1 MTKRDY
7 YEILGVEKKADAETL
22 KKAYRKKAIEYH
34 PDKNPGDKAAEEK
47 FKEAAEAYEVLSNPD
62 KRARYDQF
70 GHAGMSGAGGFGES
84 GFSSMEDIFMHFGDI
99 FEGIGGFSNFF
110 RHGGGFS
117 GGFGG
122 GGRGGNRQQSRGTN
136 LRVKV
141 TLTLQEI
148 AHGVTKKL
156 KISKYIPCQ
165 RCSGTGAK
173 DSHAFTTCHTC
184 RGSGQVIQTQRTPFG
199 HMQSVSICPTCRG
212 EGKIITERCPACQ
225 GAGIV
230 QGEELVSVNIPAGV
244 AEGMQM
250 TVGGK
255 GHAAR
260 NGGIPGDLIVLIHEE
275 RHPELERDGAN
286 LLYDYYL
293 SFPDA
298 ALGTTIEVPTVDGK
312 ARINVPRGTQPGK
325 VLRLRGK
332 GLPEL
337 NSYRT
342 GDLLVHLNVWIPKDL
357 THEEERSIEQMRK
370 GENFKPRPGK
380 EEKNFWQ
387 RMKSYFE

>member
-7 YEILGVEKKADAETL
+7 YEILDVDKKADADTL

-34 PDKNPGDKAAEEK
+34 PDKNPGNKEAEEK
-47 FKEAAEAYEVLSNPD
+47 FKEAAEAYEVLSHSD

-84 GFSSMEDIFMHFGDI
+84 GFSSMEDIFAHFGDI
-99 FEGIGGFSNFF
+99 FEGIGGMGGFSSFF
-110 RHGGGFS
+110 RHS
-117 GGFGG
+117 GGG
-122 GGRGGNRQQSRGTN
+122 GGRSYHRPQSRGTN

-141 TLTLQEI
+141 SLTLQEI
-148 AHGVTKKL
+148 AHGTTKKL
-156 KISKYIPCQ
+156 KISKYVACQ
-165 RCSGTGAK
+165 QCSGTGAK
-173 DSHAFTTCHTC
+173 DGHSHSTCQTC

-212 EGKIITERCPACQ
+212 EGKIITNKCPACQ

-250 TVGGK
+250 TIGGK
-255 GHAAR
+255 GNAAR

-275 RHPELERDGAN
+275 RHPELERNGSN

-312 ARINVPRGTQPGK
+312 ARISIPKGTQPGK
-325 VLRLRGK
+325 VLRLREK

-357 THEEERSIEQMRK
+357 THEEERAIEQMKK

-387 RMKSYFE
+387 RMKGYFE

>member
-7 YEILGVEKKADAETL
+7 YEILGVDKNADADTL

-34 PDKNPGDKAAEEK
+34 PDKNPGNKEAEEK

-62 KRARYDQF
+62 KKARYDQF
-70 GHAGMSGAGGFGES
+70 GHAGLSGAGGFSS
-84 GFSSMEDIFMHFGDI
+84 GNFSMEDIFSHFGDL
-99 FEGIGGFSNFF
+99 FEDIGMGGFSSFF
-110 RHGGGFS
+110 NRHGGGS
-117 GGFGG
+117 GGGYA
-122 GGRGGNRQQSRGTN
+122 RRQQSRGTN

-141 TLTLQEI
+141 SLNLQEI

-156 KISKYIPCQ
+156 KISKYIACQ
-165 RCSGTGAK
+165 QCSGTGAK
-173 DSHAFTTCHTC
+173 DSRAYTTCQTC
-184 RGSGQVIQTQRTPFG
+184 HGSGQVVQTQSTVFG
-199 HMQSVSICPTCRG
+199 RMQSVSICPSCRG
-212 EGKIITERCPACQ
+212 EGTIITDKCPSCQ

-250 TVGGK
+250 TMGGK
-255 GHAAR
+255 GNAAR

-286 LLYDYYL
+286 LLYEYYL

-298 ALGTTIEVPTVDGK
+298 ALGTTIEVPTIDGK
-312 ARINVPRGTQPGK
+312 ARINVPKGTQPGK

-337 NSYRT
+337 NSYRI
-342 GDLLVHLNVWIPKDL
+342 GDLLVHLNVWIPKNL
-357 THEEERSIEQMRK
+357 SSEEEKNIEQMRK
-370 GENFKPRPGK
+370 SDNFKPKPGK

-387 RMKSYFE
+387 RMKSYFET

>member
-1 MTKRDY
+1 
-7 YEILGVEKKADAETL
+7 
-22 KKAYRKKAIEYH
+22 
-34 PDKNPGDKAAEEK
+34 
-47 FKEAAEAYEVLSNPD
+47 
-62 KRARYDQF
+62 
-70 GHAGMSGAGGFGES
+70 
-84 GFSSMEDIFMHFGDI
+84 MEDIFMHFGDI

-110 RHGGGFS
+110 RYGG
-117 GGFGG
+117 GG
-122 GGRGGNRQQSRGTN
+122 GGRNYRQQSRGTN

-141 TLTLQEI
+141 TLNLQEI

-156 KISKYIPCQ
+156 KISKY
-165 RCSGTGAK
+165 AK
-173 DSHAFTTCHTC
+173 DGHAYTTCQTC
-184 RGSGQVIQTQRTPFG
+184 RGTGQVIQTQRTIFG
-199 HMQSVSICPTCRG
+199 HMQSRSICPECRG
-212 EGKIITERCPACQ
+212 EGRIITSRCPDCQ

-230 QGEELVSVNIPAGV
+230 HGEELVNVNLPAGI

-250 TVGGK
+250 TVTGK

-275 RHPELERDGAN
+275 HHPDLERDGAN

-312 ARINVPRGTQPGK
+312 ARINVPSGTQPGK

-332 GLPEL
+332 GLPEI

-342 GDLLVHLNVWIPKDL
+342 GDLLVHLNVWIPKNL
-357 THEEERSIEQMRK
+357 TSEETRIVEQMK
-370 GENFKPRPGK
+370 NGENFKPRPGK

-387 RMKSYFE
+387 RMKGYFEG

>member
-7 YEILGVEKKADAETL
+7 YEILGVDKNADADTL

-34 PDKNPGDKAAEEK
+34 PDKNPGNKESEEK

-70 GHAGMSGAGGFGES
+70 GHAGMSGSGGFNEGN
-84 GFSSMEDIFMHFGDI
+84 FSMEDIFMRFGDV
-99 FEGIGGFSNFF
+99 FEGMGMGGFSSFF
-110 RHGGGFS
+110 GRQ
-117 GGFGG
+117 GG
-122 GGRGGNRQQSRGTN
+122 GGYRQQSRGTN

-141 TLTLQEI
+141 SLNLQEI

-156 KISKYIPCQ
+156 KISKYVACQ
-165 RCSGTGAK
+165 QCSGTGAK
-173 DSHAFTTCHTC
+173 DSHAYKTCPTCH
-184 RGSGQVIQTQRTPFG
+184 GSGQIVQTQSTVFG
-199 HMQSVSICPTCRG
+199 RMQSVSICPTCRG
-212 EGKIITERCPACQ
+212 EGKIITDKCPACQ
-225 GAGIV
+225 GAGVV

-250 TVGGK
+250 TIGGK
-255 GHAAR
+255 GNAAR

-275 RHPELERDGAN
+275 SHSELQRDGSN

-298 ALGTTIEVPTVDGK
+298 ALGTTIEVPTIDGK
-312 ARINVPRGTQPGK
+312 ARINVPKGTQPGK

-332 GLPEL
+332 GLPEI

-342 GDLLVHLNVWIPKDL
+342 GDLLVHLNVWIPKKL
-357 THEEERSIEQMRK
+357 SQEEEQSIEKMRNN
-370 GENFKPRPGK
+370 ENFKPVPGK
-380 EEKNFWQ
+380 EEQNFWQ
-387 RMKSYFE
+387 RMKSYFQ